1 MHFFENRGFAF
12 MLSTNEKIALLRAA
26 MKAAGANACLI
37 PSSDPHI
44 SEYLPAHWS
53 ARRYFSGFTGS
64 VGNLV
69 VTEAASALW
78 VDGRYFVQAARQL
91 EGSEIVLQK
100 MGVEGVPTL
109 LDVVRELQKP
119 GRDPR
124 DELPPP
130 LLRTDVMSIKDLKPG
145 MVLTGTVRNV
155 IDFGVFVDIGVH
167 QDGLVHISQITDRFL
182 KHPSQAV
189 SVGDVV
195 KVVVLEVDEK
205 RKRISLSMKQVQP

>member
-1 MHFFENRGFAF
+1 

-69 VTEAASALW
+69 VTETASALW
-78 VDGRYFVQAARQL
+78 VDGRYFVQAAHQL

-109 LDVVRELQKP
+109 LEYLTDALGEGQVLAVDGMVTATSTMKELQAALAKK
-119 GRDPR
+119 GAS
-124 DELPPP
+124 
-130 LLRTDVMSIKDLKPG
+130 VKSVDL
-145 MVLTGTVRNV
+145 V
-155 IDFGVFVDIGVH
+155 
-167 QDGLVHISQITDRFL
+167 
-182 KHPSQAV
+182 
-189 SVGDVV
+189 
-195 KVVVLEVDEK
+195 
-205 RKRISLSMKQVQP
+205 